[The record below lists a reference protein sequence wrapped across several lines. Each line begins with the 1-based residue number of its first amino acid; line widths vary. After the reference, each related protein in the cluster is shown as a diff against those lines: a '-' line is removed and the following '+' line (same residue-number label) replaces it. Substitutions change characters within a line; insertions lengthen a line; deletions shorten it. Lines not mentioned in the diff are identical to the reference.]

1 MAMTTDDPK
10 GCRINLRVNEEMNK
24 RLFEESSKQGLSV
37 AEYVRNLI
45 NDSFSKPKYDDRLK
59 ELIKMF
65 ACEVDTYKKL
75 YEWGRDDFI
84 KSFDNFDFYNDSIVE
99 KAAKMVVA
107 YEKFTM
113 ANFDLSRLCHVLGED
128 YVEIM
133 DQYLKEK

>member
-10 GCRINLRVNEEMNK
+10 DYRINLRINEEMNK

-45 NDSFSKPKYDDRLK
+45 NDSFSKPKYDRLK
-59 ELIKMF
+59 ELIQRF
-65 ACEVDTYKKL
+65 SCEVDCYKKE
-75 YEWGRDDFI
+75 YEWERDDLI
-84 KSFDNFDFYNDSIVE
+84 KSFDNFDFYSDSIAK
-99 KAAKMVVA
+99 KASKVTVS
-107 YEKFTM
+107 YEKFIM
-113 ANFDLSRLCHVLGED
+113 ANFNLSRLCHVLGDD

>member
-10 GCRINLRVNEEMNK
+10 DYRINLRVNEEMNK

-45 NDSFSKPKYDDRLK
+45 NDSFSKPKYDRLK
-59 ELIKMF
+59 ELIKRF
-65 ACEVDTYKKL
+65 AFEVDCYKKE
-75 YEWGRDDFI
+75 YERERDDLI
-84 KSFDNFDFYNDSIVE
+84 ESLDYFDFYSDSIVK
-99 KAAKMVVA
+99 KAYKVTVS

-113 ANFDLSRLCHVLGED
+113 AKFNLSRLCHVLGDD
-128 YVEIM
+128 YVKIM